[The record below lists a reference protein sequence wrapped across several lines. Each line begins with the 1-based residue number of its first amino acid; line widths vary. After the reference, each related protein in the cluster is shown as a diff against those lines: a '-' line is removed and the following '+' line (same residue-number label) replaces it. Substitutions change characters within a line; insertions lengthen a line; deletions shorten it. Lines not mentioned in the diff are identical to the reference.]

1 MNCMHDAEN
10 DQNMKRLA
18 IVIPAYKAAYLDE
31 TLRSIATQTCKAFV
45 VYVGDDASAYDLRS
59 ICERWQHDIDLR
71 YYRFENNLGLH
82 DLVAQWERCVALS
95 REPWICLFC
104 DDDSMEPECVE
115 MFYREMSLT
124 GDSYSIYHFNV
135 DIIDA
140 SGNLIRVPAKFP
152 RILSGREFAIKRFN
166 FQISSFVSE
175 YIFARK
181 AFKKVGGFQS
191 FPRGWCSD
199 DATWIKLASGS
210 GIKTI
215 AGPKVKWRYSGQ
227 NICSLH
233 EHDREEKIKASIQY
247 LEWIDQYFRTRSV
260 STTETTEGEKF
271 IPARTWLYKQLRSF
285 GASLWDKDLW
295 KRVLWSRAIDRE
307 PLLKALSR
315 MLLWDF
321 KINVIDKLSALK
333 RGTK

>member
-1 MNCMHDAEN
+1 MKQTSITRSSCLLECVLIQSPHQWDIGARILQPFLNIGTWLEMN
-10 DQNMKRLA
+10 
-18 IVIPAYKAAYLDE
+18 
-31 TLRSIATQTCKAFV
+31 IANQRA
-45 VYVGDDASAYDLRS
+45 
-59 ICERWQHDIDLR
+59 
-71 YYRFENNLGLH
+71 
-82 DLVAQWERCVALS
+82 AQWERCVALS

-210 GIKTI
+210 
-215 AGPKVKWRYSGQ
+215 
-227 NICSLH
+227 
-233 EHDREEKIKASIQY
+233 
-247 LEWIDQYFRTRSV
+247 
-260 STTETTEGEKF
+260 
-271 IPARTWLYKQLRSF
+271 
-285 GASLWDKDLW
+285 
-295 KRVLWSRAIDRE
+295 
-307 PLLKALSR
+307 
-315 MLLWDF
+315 
-321 KINVIDKLSALK
+321 
-333 RGTK
+333 